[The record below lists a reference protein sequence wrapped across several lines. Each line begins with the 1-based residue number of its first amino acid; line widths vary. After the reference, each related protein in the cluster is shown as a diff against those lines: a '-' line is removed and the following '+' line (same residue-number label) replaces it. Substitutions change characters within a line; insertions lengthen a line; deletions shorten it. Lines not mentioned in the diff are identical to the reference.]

1 MKDSQLLQPK
11 ASQPTQKKKI
21 RKFKKKKQLT
31 RPQQVPVSASVKK
44 VEVPVSVAAPN
55 PSTAPSRTWKQ
66 TVKEANYTQI
76 FFLSFIPLILIC
88 VLVVLIIFNRQI
100 EQRMENNTIRSDDS
114 LSKVYPYPLVT
125 QKLAL
130 PQLSAKAAI
139 VTDADSQVILFAKN
153 DQLRFSMASTTKIM
167 TALVALDYFTPD
179 ALLTVQSSQVEGS
192 GIGLMAGEQFRFI
205 DLLYAMLLPS
215 ANDAAMTIAE
225 NYPGG
230 TAVFVQKMNE
240 KAASLHL
247 SDTHFADPAGL
258 DDDGDYTTVVD
269 LARLAG
275 HAMQNKIFAQVV
287 GTTDRIITTSNGTRV
302 IPLSNLNQLL
312 GYHGVNGVKTGTTD
326 GAGEVLVTSSTIK
339 GHTYIIVIMNSTQ
352 RFVDTQ
358 ALLSFI
364 EDDVQYVDVVAFPER
379 FVK

>member
-1 MKDSQLLQPK
+1 MVL
-11 ASQPTQKKKI
+11 
-21 RKFKKKKQLT
+21 
-31 RPQQVPVSASVKK
+31 
-44 VEVPVSVAAPN
+44 
-55 PSTAPSRTWKQ
+55 
-66 TVKEANYTQI
+66 
-76 FFLSFIPLILIC
+76 FIL
-88 VLVVLIIFNRQI
+88 NQQI
-100 EQRMENNTIRSDDS
+100 EQRMQKNTLQSDDT
-114 LSKVYPYPLVT
+114 LSKIYPYPLVNE
-125 QKLAL
+125 KLAL
-130 PQLSAKAAI
+130 PQVSAKAAI

-167 TALVALDYFTPD
+167 TALVALDYFTPE
-179 ALLTVQSSQVEGS
+179 AILTVQSSQVEGS
-192 GIGLMAGEQFRFI
+192 GLGLLPGEQFRFI

-215 ANDAAMTIAE
+215 ANDAAITIAE

-230 TAVFVQKMNE
+230 LSVFVQKMNE

-247 SDTHFADPAGL
+247 SDTHFADPTGL

-269 LARLAG
+269 LARLGG
-275 HAMQNKIFAQVV
+275 HAMQNKTFAQVV

-326 GAGEVLVTSSTIK
+326 GAGEVLVTSTHIK
-339 GHTYIIVIMNSTQ
+339 GHTYVIVIMNSTQ

-358 ALLSFI
+358 KLLTFI
-364 EDDVQYVDVVAFPER
+364 ENDVQYVDVVAFPER